1 MDIIADAPARRA
13 KIIIGPAFPRLKR
26 KATRKTT
33 NRKAKNACPFAG
45 LGGVALADN
54 KV

>member
-26 KATRKTT
+26 KATRKTI
-33 NRKAKNACPFAG
+33 NRKMKNACAFDCF
-45 LGGVALADN
+45 GGVALADN